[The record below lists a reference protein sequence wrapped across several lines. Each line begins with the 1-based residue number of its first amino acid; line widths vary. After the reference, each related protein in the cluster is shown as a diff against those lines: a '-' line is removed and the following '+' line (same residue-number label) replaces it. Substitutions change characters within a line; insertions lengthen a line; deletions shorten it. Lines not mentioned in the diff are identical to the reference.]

1 MNALE
6 LRGVTRTLGDFKLG
20 PLDLTLPQGCIL
32 GLIGKNGAGKSTTIK
47 LILEM
52 LRPEA
57 GTIRVLGSDDLTG
70 IRAELGVVPDTV
82 GLPLCLTAKEAG
94 KVMAGIY
101 KKWDSTLY
109 DSLLRRLEV
118 PRDKKFKD
126 LSKGMRM
133 KLGIALAMSHDA
145 RLLILDEAT
154 AGLDPVVRDQVL
166 DLLME
171 FTRQEDRSVLL
182 SSHIVSDLEK
192 VCDYIAFLDK
202 GQLLLFE
209 EKDILREQYAV
220 ARVPREQLSQLA
232 PEQIVGKRESPY
244 GAEVLLHRDHAP
256 DGWDLYPV
264 TIEEL
269 FVYMVREV
277 EA

>member
-32 GLIGKNGAGKSTTIK
+32 GLIGKNGAGKSTTIR

-101 KKWDSTLY
+101 QNWDANLY

-133 KLGIALAMSHDA
+133 KLGIAMAMSHDA
-145 RLLILDEAT
+145 KLLILDEAT

-209 EKDILREQYAV
+209 EKDALREQYAV
-220 ARVPREQLSQLA
+220 ARVPREQLSRLA

-244 GAEVLLHRDHAP
+244 GAEVLLRRDHAP
-256 DGWDLYPV
+256 AGWDLYPV

>member
-52 LRPEA
+52 LRMEA

-82 GLPLCLTAKEAG
+82 GLPLCLTAKQAG

-101 KKWDSTLY
+101 KNWDGSLY

-133 KLGIALAMSHDA
+133 KLGIAMAMSHDA
-145 RLLILDEAT
+145 KLLILDEAT

-209 EKDILREQYAV
+209 EKDALREQYAV
-220 ARVPREQLSQLA
+220 ARVPREALA
-232 PEQIVGKRESPY
+232 EMEPGCILGKRESPY
-244 GAEVLLHRDHAP
+244 GAEVLLRRDQAP
-256 DGWDLYPV
+256 AGWDLYPV

>member
-32 GLIGKNGAGKSTTIK
+32 GLIGKNGAGKSTTIR

-101 KKWDSTLY
+101 QNWDANLY

-209 EKDILREQYAV
+209 EKDALREQYAV
-220 ARVPREQLSQLA
+220 ARVPREQLSRLA

-244 GAEVLLHRDHAP
+244 GAEVLLRRDHAP

-277 EA
+277 EV